1 MKILHIILLLSNTQG
16 LDSIF
21 DQSNAFY
28 TDGKYQMAIDGY
40 KDILNSGFELS
51 LIHI

>member
-1 MKILHIILLLSNTQG
+1 MKILYIILLLSNTQG

-21 DQSNAFY
+21 GQSNGFY

-40 KDILNSGFELS
+40 KQIQPYL
-51 LIHI
+51 